1 MQYKS
6 IYLTT
11 TEPHCGKSLVSLG
24 IVDMLLR
31 RTRRVGVFRP
41 VISSESPDKRDKN
54 IDLLLQHF
62 KLNID
67 YEDTY
72 AWTVHEVSDLL
83 AQRKVDEIL
92 SRIIEKY
99 MALERRFDFILCIG
113 SDLTSESSTFEF
125 DINVAV
131 AQSLGSP
138 VLLVASGAKDDI
150 DDIISPILLA
160 VDAFQAKG
168 SQILGIVVNRADPV
182 QIYPI
187 TSALRQKLP
196 DDAQLVSIIPASET
210 LASPTVREIAAHL
223 DAEVL
228 YGEGM
233 LDRQAHG
240 YMIIAMQMEHY
251 LDRLRSD
258 VLLITPGDRGAI
270 ILSAF
275 LAHQSHMYPTLAG
288 LLLTT
293 GVGPAPSVRRLLDG
307 LPGILPIIHVDTE
320 TFETASAIGSVRS
333 YITADNQA
341 KIAASLQLFAT
352 HVDTG
357 AYQERLIRIEPRG
370 IPPQMFLYY
379 LIQKAAADKQHIVLP
394 EGNDPR
400 ILKAAAHLVEHDVVE
415 ITLLGQEQQIRRVL
429 SREGLHL
436 DLNKVTILQ
445 PEKAPK
451 FDDYVKIL
459 YELRQHRGMNME
471 QATDLMHDV
480 SYFGTMMVQRGDAD
494 GMVSGAMHTTAHTLR
509 PAFQF
514 VKTKPGISV
523 VSSVFFMCLDDR
535 VLVYGDCAVVPK
547 PTAGELAEIAL
558 ASAETAQVFGIE
570 PRVAM
575 LSYSSGESGSG
586 EEVERVRT
594 ATKLAQQRRPDL
606 LLEGPMQYDAAVDE
620 EVGQSKM
627 PGSKV
632 AGRATVLIFP
642 DLNTGN
648 NTYKAVQRE
657 TGAIAVGPVL
667 QGLNKPVNDL
677 SRGCT
682 VEDIINTVAITAI
695 QAQQVVNN
703 QQSTVTSQRKTE
715 HATQ

>member
-1 MQYKS
+1 MQYNS

-24 IVDMLLR
+24 IVEMLLR
-31 RTRRVGVFRP
+31 RTQRVGVFRP
-41 VISSESPDKRDKN
+41 VISGDSPDNRDKN
-54 IDLLLQHF
+54 IELLLKHF
-62 KLNID
+62 RLDID

-72 AWTVHEVSDLL
+72 VWTVSEVNDFL
-83 AQRKVDEIL
+83 AQRKVDEVL
-92 SRIIEKY
+92 GRIIEKY
-99 MALERRFDFILCIG
+99 MALERKSDFVLVIG

-131 AQSLGSP
+131 ARSLGSP

-150 DDIISPILLA
+150 DDIVSPILLA

-168 SQILGIVVNRADPV
+168 SHILGVVVNRADPV

-187 TSALRQKLP
+187 TAALTQKLP
-196 DDAQLVSIIPASET
+196 SDAQLVSIIPASET
-210 LASPTVREIAAHL
+210 LASPTVKEIAAHF
-223 DAEVL
+223 DAKVL

-233 LDRQAHG
+233 LDHQAHS
-240 YMIIAMQMEHY
+240 YMVIAMQMEHY
-251 LDRLRSD
+251 LNRLRPD
-258 VLLITPGDRGAI
+258 ALLITPSDRGEV

-275 LAHQSHMYPTLAG
+275 LANQSHMYPTIAG

-293 GVGPAPSVRRLLDG
+293 GHDIAPSVRQLLDG
-307 LPGILPIIHVDTE
+307 LPGILPIMTVDAE
-320 TFETASAIGSVRS
+320 TFETAAAIGSVSS

-341 KIAASLQLFAT
+341 KIAASLRLFAT
-352 HVDTG
+352 HVDTS
-357 AYQERLIRIEPRG
+357 AYEDRLVHIEPRG
-370 IPPQMFLYY
+370 IPPQMFLYN
-379 LIQKAAADKQHIVLP
+379 LIQQAKVNKQHIILP
-394 EGNDPR
+394 EGADPR
-400 ILKAAAHLVEHDVVE
+400 ILKATAYLVEHDVVE
-415 ITLLGQEQQIRRVL
+415 ITLLGQIQQIRRVL
-429 SREGLHL
+429 NREKVHL
-436 DLNKVTILQ
+436 DLNKVTVMQ
-445 PEKAPK
+445 PGESPQ
-451 FDDYVKIL
+451 FEDYVKTL
-459 YELRQHRGMNME
+459 YELRKHRGVTKE
-471 QATDLMHDV
+471 QAADLMHDA
-480 SYFGTMMVQRGDAD
+480 SYFASMMVHKGDAD
-494 GMVSGAMHTTAHTLR
+494 GMVSGAAHTTAHTIR
-509 PAFQF
+509 PAFEF
-514 VKTKPGISV
+514 IKTRPKISV

-547 PTAGELAEIAL
+547 PTAEELAEIAI
-558 ASAETAQVFGIE
+558 ASADTAKVFGIE

-594 ATKLAQQRRPDL
+594 ATQLARKRRPKM
-606 LLEGPMQYDAAVDE
+606 LLEGPIQYDAAVDE
-620 EVGQSKM
+620 AVGRSKI

-682 VEDIINTVAITAI
+682 VDDIINTVAITAI
-695 QAQQVVNN
+695 QAQQVEKEQGAG
-703 QQSTVTSQRKTE
+703 QQSTNNN
-715 HATQ
+715 